1 MKDSATTSFQVGR
14 FLTQEPLVHFLGLAA
29 LLFIANAFFSP
40 DNREVI
46 AVDVATQEFLIEQ
59 RQSLMLR
66 DLSETEKQ
74 EAVETFIEEEIL
86 VREARKRGLENNSR
100 IRALLIQNMRF
111 FMASTIPDPTE
122 EDLRTYFDANI
133 ERLTSEPSV
142 TYHHVYFA
150 DPDSVPASTLSELES
165 GAEYSRMG
173 DTTYQNAVLS
183 RMVEGQIVS
192 NFNRDI
198 ARTILDIDDSKWHGP
213 FVSQTGAHFLRIVER
228 HPRVRPNYESAQSW
242 LEEDW
247 FMTKRDEIVE
257 RELMAMREDYRIEI
271 AVPGDDSE

>member
-1 MKDSATTSFQVGR
+1 MKDSATTSFPVSR
-14 FLTQEPLVHFLGLAA
+14 ILTQEPLVHFLGLAA

-122 EDLRTYFDANI
+122 EDLRTYFDSNI
-133 ERLTSEPSV
+133 ERFTSEPSV

-150 DPDSVPASTLSELES
+150 DPDSVPANTLSELES

-198 ARTILDIDDSKWHGP
+198 ARTILDIDDNKWHGP